1 MLKKI
6 FLTNSSGIFCS
17 RIFGFLRDLSTA
29 YILGAG
35 MYSDI
40 FFAAF
45 KFPNLFRRIFGEGAF
60 TQSFLPNFI
69 ASSKKGAFSVI
80 VLMIFTMI
88 LLILSG
94 LVVIFSGFFT
104 KLLAWGFSD
113 SMIEMAKPIVVINFW
128 YLILVFFVTFLS
140 SLLQY
145 KHSFWVSAYNTALLN
160 IAMISALFIAKDKD
174 SLQVVYYLSYGV
186 LVGGVAQVCL
196 HFYPLYTLGFFRLF
210 YCGFKEL
217 RLAFFQTSAKSK
229 ILASQITDDLK
240 SFFKQFFPAM
250 IGSSTA
256 QLASFI
262 DTILASFLASGS
274 ISYLYY
280 SNRIFQLPLAIFAI
294 AISSA
299 LFPMVAKMIKV
310 KQEDKALEAMKKS
323 FWFLFAMLLFC
334 TIGGIMLSE
343 QIIWLLYE
351 HGEFSRSDTAVT
363 AKVFSAYMIGL
374 LPFGLSRIFSLYLYS
389 YMKQTLAAK
398 ISAISLFVGVIF
410 SLILMYPFGAFGL
423 AISGSLS
430 GFVLFFLTIKA
441 FGITKFYN
449 ILKAQKF
456 IILIL
461 CATLLE
467 IVILSI
473 WLMFVKIP
481 R

>member
-1 MLKKI
+1 
-6 FLTNSSGIFCS
+6 
-17 RIFGFLRDLSTA
+17 
-29 YILGAG
+29 
-35 MYSDI
+35 
-40 FFAAF
+40 
-45 KFPNLFRRIFGEGAF
+45 
-60 TQSFLPNFI
+60 
-69 ASSKKGAFSVI
+69 
-80 VLMIFTMI
+80 
-88 LLILSG
+88 
-94 LVVIFSGFFT
+94 
-104 KLLAWGFSD
+104 
-113 SMIEMAKPIVVINFW
+113 
-128 YLILVFFVTFLS
+128 
-140 SLLQY
+140 
-145 KHSFWVSAYNTALLN
+145 
-160 IAMISALFIAKDKD
+160 
-174 SLQVVYYLSYGV
+174 
-186 LVGGVAQVCL
+186 
-196 HFYPLYTLGFFRLF
+196 
-210 YCGFKEL
+210 
-217 RLAFFQTSAKSK
+217 
-229 ILASQITDDLK
+229 
-240 SFFKQFFPAM
+240 
-250 IGSSTA
+250 
-256 QLASFI
+256 
-262 DTILASFLASGS
+262 
-274 ISYLYY
+274 
-280 SNRIFQLPLAIFAI
+280 
-294 AISSA
+294 
-299 LFPMVAKMIKV
+299 MVAKMIKV

-351 HGEFSRSDTAVT
+351 HGEFSRSDTAIT